1 MQQLLPHPD
10 TLFLLPLFPE
20 FFRRCQMGE
29 NQPKIPLLGFF
40 FFSPTVVSPVC
51 FHIRFLHMLTLSTRQ
66 DTVPVYGN
74 VNPAGLRD

>member
-10 TLFLLPLFPE
+10 ILFLLPLFPE

-40 FFSPTVVSPVC
+40 FFPQQ
-51 FHIRFLHMLTLSTRQ
+51 L
-66 DTVPVYGN
+66 
-74 VNPAGLRD
+74 

>member
-40 FFSPTVVSPVC
+40 FFSPNSCEPSLFSHSISP
-51 FHIRFLHMLTLSTRQ
+51 HA
-66 DTVPVYGN
+66 DTEH
-74 VNPAGLRD
+74 